1 MSGME
6 LKLMTKLAAIDKVM
20 YEVLSDE
27 QRQEI
32 ATRVGWLMLECEDF
46 DPTEGTIWEKA

>member
-32 ATRVGWLMLECEDF
+32 ATRVGWLMLECEDL
-46 DPTEGTIWEKA
+46 DPAEGTIWEGV